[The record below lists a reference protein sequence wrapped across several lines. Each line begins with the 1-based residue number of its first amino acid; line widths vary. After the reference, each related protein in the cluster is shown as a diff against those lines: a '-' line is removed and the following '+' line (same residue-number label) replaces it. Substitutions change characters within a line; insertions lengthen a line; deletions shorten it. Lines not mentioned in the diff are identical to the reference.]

1 MNKFLIIASFL
12 VILTV
17 SQSSYAYE
25 KVICESKGIMYSLFK
40 KKAYKVIFD
49 VSDITTVN
57 ASLLK
62 IKYNIL
68 FQKSSATLA
77 DLNCVS
83 HGKNTGTSKDDPA
96 TPFVTCH
103 QNNRRDSGY
112 QVALSNP
119 DFAGRHIA
127 IISELTFAGLNKVA
141 KLKCERE

>member
-1 MNKFLIIASFL
+1 MNKIFIIISMLVLLISANF
-12 VILTV
+12 
-17 SQSSYAYE
+17 SYGYE

-49 VSDITTVN
+49 ISDLTTVN

-62 IKYNIL
+62 IKYNLI

-77 DLNCVS
+77 DLNCIS
-83 HGKNTGTSKDDPA
+83 HGKNPGSSKDNPLA
-96 TPFVTCH
+96 PFVTCQ

-112 QVALSNP
+112 QVILSNP
-119 DFAGRHIA
+119 DFAGRHVAVIN
-127 IISELTFAGLNKVA
+127 EVTFAGSNKIA